1 MPILKLLATV
11 LLQFRAYRQLATY
24 MEVYEMKTT
33 LMAGAVAAVL
43 VTPVLAGD
51 DMVYGRLNVPA
62 NEWKSPTAIGE
73 ILAGQGYKV
82 HKIESDDGAYE
93 VDMTDKNGVL
103 VEVHVHPSTG
113 DILAGYDD

>member
-1 MPILKLLATV
+1 MKTILMTGVIAAALATP
-11 LLQFRAYRQLATY
+11 A
-24 MEVYEMKTT
+24 
-33 LMAGAVAAVL
+33 
-43 VTPVLAGD
+43 LAGD
-51 DMVYGRLNVPA
+51 DMVYGRLNVPH

-73 ILAGQGYKV
+73 ILATQGYKV

>member
-1 MPILKLLATV
+1 
-11 LLQFRAYRQLATY
+11 
-24 MEVYEMKTT
+24 MKTI
-33 LMAGAVAAVL
+33 LMAGAFAAIL
-43 VTPVLAGD
+43 AAPALAGD
-51 DMVYGRLNVPA
+51 DMVNGRLNVPSS
-62 NEWKSPTAIGE
+62 EWKSPSAIGE
-73 ILAGQGYKV
+73 ILATQGYKV

>member
-1 MPILKLLATV
+1 
-11 LLQFRAYRQLATY
+11 
-24 MEVYEMKTT
+24 MKMF
-33 LMAGAVAAVL
+33 LIAGAVAAVL
-43 VTPVLAGD
+43 ATPALAD
-51 DMVYGRLNVPA
+51 DTSVQGRLNVPSS
-62 NEWKSPTAIGE
+62 EWKSPTAIGE